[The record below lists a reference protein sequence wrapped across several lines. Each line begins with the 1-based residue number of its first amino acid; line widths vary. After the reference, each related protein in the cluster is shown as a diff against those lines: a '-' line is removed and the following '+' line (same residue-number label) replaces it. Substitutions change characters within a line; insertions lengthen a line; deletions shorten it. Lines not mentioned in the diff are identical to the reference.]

1 LGRLIGRAVA
11 WIAGKLGLL
20 ALIIALILVATWLR
34 SEWSE
39 LRDARASIA
48 QQESARL
55 QLRTELDALDRAL
68 ATEDAEWRQQIER
81 TTRPLREELDSLQS
95 RLAQAEPKWQRALS
109 RFSDIDRQARETRR
123 AADEAKADA
132 ERLAAELRW
141 WDRYI
146 HPRQVAEVEAARA
159 KARLLDAT
167 ARSWQ
172 RARAE
177 VAPLLERSPVAEL
190 NRRNLQL
197 QEDLANVS
205 RAMSP
210 RQAEL
215 RAARER
221 LSQQAAVLDDSLAAQ
236 RERVARDPREQLIAA
251 VRSSLPLAL
260 AILCAVL
267 LAPLLVKTLVYFAVA
282 PLAERLPPIQVL
294 SPATAPPLPHT
305 TDSAVSLPI
314 DLPPGE
320 ELLLQP
326 EFLQSSS
333 GTATKDTQWLLN
345 SRLPFASL
353 ASGLCALTRVRPAGG
368 DGTQVVVASRRD
380 ASSELA
386 VIQLPDGASMVVSPR
401 ALAGIAKAAAS
412 PLIIGRHWQLAT
424 PQAWLTLR
432 LRHLVFH
439 GPCRLII
446 KGRRGVHA
454 EQPRADQPR
463 IINQTATLAFSSNLE
478 QAVTRCET
486 FMSYLRGQDSLFNDR
501 FSGGPGVFVH
511 EVAPVDES
519 QRSGKRGIEGL
530 VDAALKAFGI

>member
-1 LGRLIGRAVA
+1 VA

-20 ALIIALILVATWLR
+20 ALIIALILVANWLR
-34 SEWSE
+34 GEWSE
-39 LRDARASIA
+39 LRDARASLA
-48 QQESARL
+48 KQESAQQ
-55 QLRTELDALDRAL
+55 QLRAELDALDRAL

-81 TTRPLREELDSLQS
+81 TTRPLREELGLLQS
-95 RLAQAEPKWQRALS
+95 RLAQAEPNWQRALA
-109 RFSDIDRQARETRR
+109 RFADIDRQARETRQ

-141 WDRYI
+141 WERYI
-146 HPRQVAEVEAARA
+146 DPRQVAIVEAARA

-177 VAPLLERSPVAEL
+177 IAPLLERSPVAEL

-197 QEDLANVS
+197 AEDLASVS
-205 RAMSP
+205 RAVSP

-215 RAARER
+215 RSNRAR
-221 LSQQAAVLDDSLAAQ
+221 LSQQAAVLDESLAAQ

-251 VRSSLPLAL
+251 VRASLPLAL
-260 AILCAVL
+260 ACLGAVL
-267 LAPLLVKTLVYFAVA
+267 LAPLLVKTLVYFALA
-282 PLAERLPPIQVL
+282 PLAERLPPVRVL
-294 SPATAPPLPHT
+294 SPATAPPLPGT
-305 TDSAVSLPI
+305 TESTVSLPI
-314 DLPPGE
+314 NLAPGE

-333 GTATKDTQWLLN
+333 DTATKDTQWLLN

-353 ASGLCALTRVRPAGG
+353 ASGLFALTRIRPAGG

-380 ASSELA
+380 AFGELA
-386 VIQLPDGASMVVSPR
+386 VVHLPDGASMVVSPR
-401 ALAGIAKAAAS
+401 ALAGIAKTAAT

-424 PQAWLTLR
+424 LQAWLTLR

-463 IINQTATLAFSSNLE
+463 IINQAATLAFSSNLE

-486 FMSYLRGQDSLFNDR
+486 FTSYLRGQDSLFNDR

-511 EVAPVDES
+511 EVAPADES